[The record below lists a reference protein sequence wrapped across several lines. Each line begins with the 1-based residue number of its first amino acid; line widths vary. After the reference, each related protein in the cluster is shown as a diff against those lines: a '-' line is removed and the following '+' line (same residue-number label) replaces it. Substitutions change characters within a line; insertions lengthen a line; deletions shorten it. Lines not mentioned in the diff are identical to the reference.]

1 MALFKKQAPAQAF
14 LKMGIYGNAG
24 SGKTYTASL
33 VAAGLVQHVGE
44 KTDKRPPVMFLDT
57 ENGSPWIRSVFDEAG
72 VEFYS
77 AQTRAFTDLMQAVR
91 EAEAQQSVLIVDS
104 ITHFWMELCQTFAKS
119 RRRDHLEF
127 QDYAVLKPQWGT
139 FTEAFLNSKA
149 HIILCGRAGNTYD
162 YQDTERSDGSIKKE
176 LITTGTKMKAE
187 KEMGYE
193 PSLLVEM
200 TAEKSP
206 DRKKKLTIRKA
217 YVVKDRGRVL
227 DGREFINPG
236 FKVFTPHIEYL
247 NIGGAHTGFDASRN
261 SADLFDENGRPEW
274 QQRKQDVASKLEE
287 IENIL
292 VKYYP
297 GQSANDKRT
306 KVVLLEKH
314 FGTNAWT
321 KIKLLPLEKLNIG
334 YESLRADL
342 ELNDDCPI
350 KIPTSTDEQ
359 ANHLN

>member
-1 MALFKKQAPAQAF
+1 MALFKKEATTQAF

-33 VAAGLVQHVGE
+33 VASGLAQYVDDRTG
-44 KTDKRPPVMFLDT
+44 KRPPVMFLDT
-57 ENGSPWIRSVFDEAG
+57 ENGSPWIKSVFEEAG
-72 VEFYS
+72 IEFYT
-77 AQTRAFTDLMQAVR
+77 AQTRAFKDLMQAVH
-91 EAEAQQSVLIVDS
+91 EAESQQSVLIVDS
-104 ITHFWMELCQTFAKS
+104 ITHFWMELCQTFAKG
-119 RRRDHLEF
+119 RKRDRLEF

-149 HIILCGRAGNTYD
+149 HIILCGRAGNEYA
-162 YQDTERSDGSIKKE
+162 YQDTERADGSTKKE

-187 KEMGYE
+187 SEMGYE

-217 YVVKDRGRVL
+217 YVVKDRGRKL

-236 FKVFTPHIEYL
+236 FKVFMPHIEDL
-247 NIGGAHTGFDASRN
+247 NIGGKHGGFDTSRN
-261 SADLFDENGRPEW
+261 SSELFDEGGRPEW
-274 QQRKQDVASKLEE
+274 QQRKQQVLIVLEE

-292 VKYYP
+292 VKHYP
-297 GQSANDKRT
+297 GQSANEKRS

-314 FGTNAWT
+314 LGTSSWT
-321 KIKLLPLEKLNIG
+321 SIKSYPLERLAAG
-334 YESLRADL
+334 YASLKADL
-342 ELNDDCPI
+342 EPTDDFPTH
-350 KIPTSTDEQ
+350 IPVTVDEQ
-359 ANHLN
+359 TTHIN